1 METNN
6 NTNNTNNSN
15 NSIYNDKMSVDINEN
30 NNSIIDDNGSMN
42 HNSNNKCPPCPIC
55 ESKNEE
61 EKVEKIGFLQ
71 KFFSFGD
78 KVENRIKKTEDK
90 IKNKMGYVKNNLNKM
105 SSIIANPFKKVLNRG
120 DADPNT
126 IINSEQDGG
135 KNRYHKRVTYKN
147 ANKKCNKKKNSK
159 TNKNK
164 NKKGIKKMKST
175 QKNKKIKFQ
184 RRK

>member
-78 KVENRIKKTEDK
+78 KVEKGLQNTEDK
-90 IKNKMGYVKNNLNKM
+90 VKNKMGYVKNNLNNM

-126 IINSEQDGG
+126 TINSEQDGG